1 MLGRGQDDSNA
12 FYEFERAGWERVA
25 GDYHRYFAALTTRFI
40 DPLLNAG
47 GVRAGSRV
55 LDVATGPGYAAAA
68 AARRGAEVEGIDF
81 AEAAVA
87 VARQRHPAITFQTG
101 SAEKLPFPDALF
113 DAVVMNFGLLHVS
126 QPELALAEAYR
137 VLRSGGRVAFTVWG
151 DPNTCLGFKII
162 LNAIAAHGAM
172 DVPLPEGPPFFRFS
186 DTAES
191 EHVMTEAGFKGP
203 TVEEIH
209 VDWEMQDADVL
220 FETFLYGAV
229 RTGALLQAQTPEALA
244 AIRQAVRDDVMP
256 YSEEGRI
263 LLPMAAVLSTAER
276 P

>member
-1 MLGRGQDDSNA
+1 MPGRGQDGSNA

-40 DPLLNAG
+40 DPLLDAG
-47 GVRAGSRV
+47 GVQAGSRV
-55 LDVATGPGYAAAA
+55 LDVAAGPGYVAAAA
-68 AARRGAEVEGIDF
+68 VRRGGEVVGIDF

-87 VARQRHPAITFQTG
+87 VARKQYPAITFQTG
-101 SAEKLPFPDALF
+101 SAEKLPFPDAIF
-113 DAVVMNFGLLHVS
+113 DAVVMNFGLLHVA

-186 DTAES
+186 DPNES
-191 EHVMTEAGFKGP
+191 KRVLTEAGFRGP

-209 VDWEMQDADVL
+209 VDWKMWDADVL

-229 RTGALLQAQTPEALA
+229 RTGALLQAQKPEALA

-263 LLPMAAVLSTAER
+263 LLPMAAVLSSAER

>member
-1 MLGRGQDDSNA
+1 MPGRGQDGSNA
-12 FYEFERAGWERVA
+12 FYEFERTGWERVA

-40 DPLLNAG
+40 DPLLDAG
-47 GVRAGSRV
+47 GVKAGSRV
-55 LDVATGPGYAAAA
+55 LDVATGPGYVAAA

-87 VARQRHPAITFQTG
+87 LARQRHPAISFQTG

-186 DTAES
+186 DPIES
-191 EHVMTEAGFKGP
+191 KRVLTEDGFRDS

-229 RTGALLQAQTPEALA
+229 RTGALLQAQKPEALA
-244 AIRQAVRDDVMP
+244 AIRIAVREAVMAFDEAG
-256 YSEEGRI
+256 SIR
-263 LLPMAAVLSTAER
+263 LPMAAVLSYGR
-276 P
+276 KP